1 MAAEQVLL
9 GTLKEPRDG
18 GRVLDDLWR
27 EAGLD
32 PAALGRIHL
41 SGHEPAL
48 PSSFRVGVA
57 AQLSLAA
64 AALAATEVGRTRN
77 GVEQAVDV
85 DMREAALEC
94 CLHFTID
101 GRAPEMW
108 DPIAGLYAC
117 GAAGDAGFVRLHTNF
132 AHHRDGT
139 LRLLGLPVGNTTTR
153 ESVAT
158 ALASWQPLDF
168 EAAAAEAGLVVA
180 ALRTGEEW
188 QRHPQHAA
196 ITGLPLVEIER
207 IGEAAPRDWP
217 DLPLD
222 ARPLDSLC
230 VLDLTRILAGPI
242 AGRTLAAYGA
252 DVLLVNSPHLPNI
265 AAIADTSRGKRSAL
279 CDLRTEAGREAL
291 ERTLTQAHVFLQGY
305 RPGSIDALGFG
316 PERVA
321 QLRPGIVYASL
332 SAYGRAGPW
341 AGRRGFDSL
350 VQTAT
355 GLNADEGDAAGA
367 ARPRPLP
374 MQVLDMASGFLLAFG
389 IEAALLRQR
398 REGGSWHVQVSL
410 ARTGQWLRSL
420 GRLPAG
426 FAAPAADFSSQLETS
441 DSGFG
446 RLVALRHAA
455 RFSRTPAGYSRPS
468 MPPGSD
474 SLGWN

>member
-1 MAAEQVLL
+1 MPTGA
-9 GTLKEPRDG
+9 
-18 GRVLDDLWR
+18 LDALWR
-27 EAGLD
+27 NGRLD
-32 PAALGRIHL
+32 PAALCRIGL
-41 SGHEPAL
+41 SGQEPAL
-48 PSSFRVGVA
+48 PSSFRVGAA
-57 AQLSLAA
+57 AQVSLAA
-64 AALAATEVGRTRN
+64 AALAATEVGRARN
-77 GVEQAVDV
+77 GIEQAVQV

-94 CLHFTID
+94 CVHFTID
-101 GRAPEMW
+101 GRAPELW

-139 LRLLGLPVGNTTTR
+139 LRLLGLPVGAATPR
-153 ESVAT
+153 EAVA
-158 ALASWQPLDF
+158 AAIASWRPLAF

-188 QRHPQHAA
+188 QRHPQHEA
-196 ITGLPLVEIER
+196 ITTLPLVEIER
-207 IGEAAPRDWP
+207 IGDAAPRDWP
-217 DLPLD
+217 DLPAD
-222 ARPLDSLC
+222 ARPLEGLR
-230 VLDLTRILAGPI
+230 VLDLTRILAGPV

-279 CDLRTEAGREAL
+279 CDLRTVAGRAAL
-291 ERTLTQAHVFLQGY
+291 EQTLAEAHVFLQGY

-316 PERVA
+316 PDRAA
-321 QLRPGIVYASL
+321 QLRPGIVCASL

-341 AGRRGFDSL
+341 SGRRGFDSL

-367 ARPRPLP
+367 GRPRALP
-374 MQVLDMASGFLLAFG
+374 MQALDMASGFLLAFG

-420 GRLPAG
+420 GRIEAG
-426 FAAPAADFSSQLETS
+426 FGAPAADFSAQLEAS

-455 RFSRTPAGYSRPS
+455 RFSRTPARYARPS

-474 SLGWN
+474 RLGWS